1 MTIKI
6 TEVNDATIA
15 DLAKILFGI
24 EVKKVNCFIGA
35 NPAEVIR
42 KASAAARP
50 SEQPQPEQPQPELPT
65 IDNSDLDRIAS
76 FPEGLTKA
84 DIIAARQKLVR
95 QFGSDNAAEIVRLT
109 REAIFNPAG
118 VDDDSFGYAEDA
130 LGEDNALVEFVRKN
144 RD

>member
-24 EVKKVNCFIGA
+24 EVKKVFIGA

-42 KASAAARP
+42 KASAAAQP
-50 SEQPQPEQPQPELPT
+50 SEQPQPEQPT
-65 IDNSDLDRIAS
+65 IDNSDLDMLAS

-84 DIIAARQKLVR
+84 DVIAARQKLVK